1 MWPLRANDVCYAG
14 QTRPPE
20 SSMCHQLSV
29 IIVNYNAGPLLRKCV
44 ESVYRQT
51 TRLDFHL
58 WVVDNGSRD
67 GSAKKIQKEF
77 PQATVLFSKDNLG
90 FAKANNMAIR
100 QSDSEY
106 VLLLNPDTV
115 ILDRAIEKTV
125 AFMESHPTTGVSGCK
140 VLNEDGTLQLACR
153 RAIPTPRIAFFRL
166 SGLSRL
172 FPKSRSMGKYNLTYL
187 SSDKTH
193 EVEAVSGSFLM
204 IRREVIDQIGLLD
217 ERFFMYGEELD
228 WCLRAKHAGWKIMYV
243 PHGQV
248 IHYKGECSRSNRR
261 RAMYEYHRSMYLF
274 HKKHFAAKCSLP
286 VNGIVYA
293 GIALRVLTSIPGFV
307 FTTKVGSKR

>member
-1 MWPLRANDVCYAG
+1 MH
-14 QTRPPE
+14 
-20 SSMCHQLSV
+20 HQLSI
-29 IIVNYNAGPLLRKCV
+29 IIVNHNAGPLLQKCV

-51 TRLDFHL
+51 KQVNSHV

-77 PQATVLFSKDNLG
+77 PHATVLFSKDNLG

-166 SGLSRL
+166 SGLSKL
-172 FPKSRSMGKYNLTYL
+172 FPKSQSMAKYNLTYL
-187 SSDKTH
+187 SPEETH

-228 WCLRAKHAGWKIMYV
+228 WCLRAKQAGWQIMYV

-248 IHYKGECSRSNRR
+248 IHYKGECSKSNRR
-261 RAMYEYHRSMYLF
+261 RALYEYHRSMYLF
-274 HKKHFAAKCSLP
+274 HKKHFAPKCSIA
-286 VNGIVYA
+286 VNGLVYA
-293 GIALRVLTSIPGFV
+293 GIGFRVLTSISSFLFV
-307 FTTKVGSKR
+307 TKVGSKR